1 MRRLLLVAAS
11 VALLS
16 TPVAAQPPISYLC
29 EVGNVYELSFTGEV
43 QQTYGGIGR
52 RGDRFQINVNTGEM
66 TGEKPIFSS
75 GSWAK
80 TSVID
85 PGTNPMLD
93 PGTRA
98 ESFLK
103 VMYSSPIDAEVMNFG
118 YLVIQGK
125 VQQPSR
131 PFLYQVG
138 PELYS
143 GTCRAAEPEHGTDG
157 R

>member
-1 MRRLLLVAAS
+1 MREALFVAAS

-85 PGTNPMLD
+85 PGT
-93 PGTRA
+93 RA